1 MSATQIGQS
10 VSASVTP
17 SPVTFTPARPLET
30 KGAGLRRNLS
40 AIGMLWRREVIRL
53 TRNRL
58 RIVMGLVTP
67 LMFIVVLGTGIE
79 SIGGNAIVMEHYRTF
94 LFPGMLMMAVQSPAI
109 GVGIS
114 IVWDRQSGFLRQTLA
129 APVKRLS
136 LLTGLCLGGATA
148 GGLYGLLVLC
158 IAPYAGMS
166 YSPRLLLALGV
177 VLLIAFTFTALGIMA
192 AVTIRSVD
200 TFEVVV
206 SLSLTPLLFLSGAV
220 FPPNG
225 LPGWLGTIVLINP
238 MTYAIDATRR
248 VLPGDFFLDGMSQSP
263 QLWGWTPPVWMELL
277 MVLGLALSALALAS
291 HKFSKAQT

>member
-225 LPGWLGTIVLINP
+225 LPGWLGTIVLVNP